1 MPISERTT
9 FQPVEIATSG
19 QSEARLV
26 FFDSKLVAV
35 ISLLNEEHE
44 EFAHQWFA
52 DAAFNGLESML
63 HQTFTSLDE
72 VVSWIE
78 KCLAH

>member
-1 MPISERTT
+1 MSTSQRTT
-9 FQPVEIATSG
+9 FEPVEIATSG

-26 FFDSKLVAV
+26 FFDRKLVAV
-35 ISLLNEEHE
+35 VSLLDEEND

-72 VVSWIE
+72 VADWIE
-78 KCLAH
+78 KRLAH